1 MHWLIVLLIRWAMFF
16 HLVLE
21 LPISFGG
28 VGLHSM
34 EDCAPF
40 ALLRSLALVP
50 PYLCSRFCIFDKFV
64 SEEYFFGLKGAHNY
78 FNHAYV

>member
-1 MHWLIVLLIRWAMFF
+1 MHWLVVLLIRWAAFF

-28 VGLHSM
+28 IGFHSM

-40 ALLRSLALVP
+40 AFLRGWALVAS
-50 PYLCSRFCIFDKFV
+50 YLCYRFCIFDKFV
-64 SEEYFFGLKGAHNY
+64 LEDYFFWVEGGPQLL
-78 FNHAYV
+78 

>member
-1 MHWLIVLLIRWAMFF
+1 MHGLIVLLIRWATFF

-28 VGLHSM
+28 IGLHSM

-40 ALLRSLALVP
+40 AFLRSWALVAS
-50 PYLCSRFCIFDKFV
+50 YLFSRFCIFDKFV
-64 SEEYFFGLKGAHNY
+64 LEEYFFGVEGGPQLL
-78 FNHAYV
+78 